1 MARKKLRK
9 LAASTRRKMRYH
21 GLDPDWGPDRRA
33 WRGGRLGKRRRT
45 YAKKRKQP
53 KRGCGK
59 RNWRKGG
66 NAMWKCKR
74 GKRRYYKTK
83 R

>member
-1 MARKKLRK
+1 MARKK
-9 LAASTRRKMRYH
+9 RRKS
-21 GLDPDWGPDRRA
+21 GS
-33 WRGGRLGKRRRT
+33 KRRP
-45 YAKKRKQP
+45 YSKRKQP

-59 RNWRKGG
+59 RNWRRGS